1 MKAVVVTRPCA
12 AHELMV
18 SEVPTPRARPGWA
31 LVKIRAF
38 GINRTE
44 IYTRNGF
51 SPGVRFPRIIGIE
64 CVGEVAEIAAADA
77 SGSGL
82 AAGQPVVSLMHGL
95 GRQFD
100 GSYAEYALIPVAQVY
115 PVPRPQTLGW
125 PDWDWARLAA
135 VPETWFTAWGS
146 LAALRVQA
154 GDALLIRGGSSAC
167 GLAALQ
173 LAAHMGAHVTSTTRS
188 PVHAGK
194 IRMLGASIGASMD
207 ASIGAGMDGGIAVN
221 IDAKTS
227 APAPETTLPQ
237 PSIQAMIDD
246 GQLARTH
253 PSCFDKAL
261 ELIGAATLRDT
272 LRCLRPGGVAC
283 FYRHPRRLDAG
294 TLRADR
300 GHSQRPLPHQLPQRW
315 RQPRS
320 HRRTVRLHRPSA
332 HLNRCACDL
341 CPARH
346 RRGPRADG
354 KQPRGREDRGGE

>member
-1 MKAVVVTRPCA
+1 M
-12 AHELMV
+12 
-18 SEVPTPRARPGWA
+18 
-31 LVKIRAF
+31 
-38 GINRTE
+38 
-44 IYTRNGF
+44 
-51 SPGVRFPRIIGIE
+51 
-64 CVGEVAEIAAADA
+64 
-77 SGSGL
+77 
-82 AAGQPVVSLMHGL
+82 
-95 GRQFD
+95 
-100 GSYAEYALIPVAQVY
+100 
-115 PVPRPQTLGW
+115 
-125 PDWDWARLAA
+125 
-135 VPETWFTAWGS
+135 
-146 LAALRVQA
+146 QA

-173 LAAHMGAHVTSTTRS
+173 LVAHMGAHVTSITRS

-283 FYRHPRRLDAG
+283 FTGILGGWTLERFEPIEDIPSGRYLTSFHSDGVSREAIGELFAFIARQRISIAAPATFALRDIAEAHALMESNRAAG
-294 TLRADR
+294 KIVVVND
-300 GHSQRPLPHQLPQRW
+300 
-315 RQPRS
+315 
-320 HRRTVRLHRPSA
+320 
-332 HLNRCACDL
+332 
-341 CPARH
+341 
-346 RRGPRADG
+346 
-354 KQPRGREDRGGE
+354 